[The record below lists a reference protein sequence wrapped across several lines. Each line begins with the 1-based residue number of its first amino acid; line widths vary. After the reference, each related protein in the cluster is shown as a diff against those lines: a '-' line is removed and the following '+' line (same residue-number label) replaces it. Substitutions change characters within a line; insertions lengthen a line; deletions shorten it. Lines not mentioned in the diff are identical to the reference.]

1 MQHEPIRRTVAARI
15 DPPRPTSRAKRGNAN
30 VSLVKVHAARDR
42 LEAAL
47 AHIVDPKGEGARA
60 CLTVYARYCRLTDLS
75 AARRTLAR

>member
-1 MQHEPIRRTVAARI
+1 
-15 DPPRPTSRAKRGNAN
+15 

-47 AHIVDPKGEGARA
+47 ARIVDPKGEGARA

>member
-1 MQHEPIRRTVAARI
+1 MNRSAGPQQRASTR
-15 DPPRPTSRAKRGNAN
+15 PRPTSRAKRGNAN

-47 AHIVDPKGEGARA
+47 ARIVDPKGEGARA